1 MEPLVTPRLLS
12 RGGLDGSRETPSPSR
27 GPGECGGGE
36 GFQSMWSW
44 YYGSRD
50 QSGAGQER
58 VKQRSDSTS
67 FDLTEALDPEWYF
80 R

>member
-12 RGGLDGSRETPSPSR
+12 RGGLDVARETPSPSR
-27 GPGECGGGE
+27 GPGECKGGE

-44 YYGSRD
+44 YYGR
-50 QSGAGQER
+50 QGR